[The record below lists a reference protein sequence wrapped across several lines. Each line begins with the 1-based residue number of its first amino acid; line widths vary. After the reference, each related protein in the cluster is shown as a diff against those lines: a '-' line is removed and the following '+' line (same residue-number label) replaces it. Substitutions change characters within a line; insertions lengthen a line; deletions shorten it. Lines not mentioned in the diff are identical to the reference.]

1 MLSDRQSAVTE
12 REHLIVD
19 AFVHLADTL
28 VDDYDVFDFLHYLTV
43 KCVELVDADEGA
55 IMLIDRSG
63 RLQPVSS
70 SSERSRLLELFE
82 LQNLDGPCLDAFR
95 SCDVVS
101 ADDLGERTDQW
112 PTFAPRALEVGF
124 RSVHSVPLRLRHQTI
139 GALNLM
145 RRPVGRL
152 SDIDSRLA
160 TALSDVATIGLLQ
173 ERAIREAKVNSTGLE
188 LALTSRVRIEQA
200 KGVIA
205 ERSTIDIDNAFDL
218 LRQHARRN
226 GLRLT
231 DVADAV
237 VRGELAL

>member
-1 MLSDRQSAVTE
+1 VLSDRQSAVTE

-43 KCVELVDADEGA
+43 KCVEL
-55 IMLIDRSG
+55 
-63 RLQPVSS
+63 
-70 SSERSRLLELFE
+70 
-82 LQNLDGPCLDAFR
+82 
-95 SCDVVS
+95 
-101 ADDLGERTDQW
+101 GERTDQW
-112 PTFAPRALEVGF
+112 PTFAPRALDVGF
-124 RSVHSVPLRLRHQTI
+124 RSVHSVPLRPRHQI
-139 GALNLM
+139 IAALNLM
-145 RRPVGRL
+145 RCPVGRL

-160 TALSDVATIGLLQ
+160 TALSDVSTIGLLQ

-205 ERSTIDIDNAFDL
+205 ERSTIDIDDAFDL

>member
-28 VDDYDVFDFLHYLTV
+28 VDDYDVFDFLRYLTV
-43 KCVELVDADEGA
+43 KCVELVDADEA
-55 IMLIDRSG
+55 
-63 RLQPVSS
+63 
-70 SSERSRLLELFE
+70 
-82 LQNLDGPCLDAFR
+82 
-95 SCDVVS
+95 
-101 ADDLGERTDQW
+101 
-112 PTFAPRALEVGF
+112 PTFAPRALDVGF
-124 RSVHSVPLRLRHQTI
+124 RSVHSVPLRLRHQI
-139 GALNLM
+139 IAALNLM
-145 RRPVGRL
+145 RCPVGRL

-160 TALSDVATIGLLQ
+160 TALSDVSTIGLLQ

-205 ERSTIDIDNAFDL
+205 ERSTIDIDDAFDL